1 MSNYIDKSCR
11 HVPLHTLME
20 WPKEDKVSEEKK
32 QGVSGTREWSVASI
46 NCAKGCSNGCHYCFA
61 REMAVRFGRVD
72 GPVEWQRNVEIHRKP
87 GKERKK
93 YDGTVMFPTTH
104 DITLETLQPSFE
116 VLRNLLAAGND
127 VLIVSKPSLH
137 CIEVLGRS
145 LSKWMEHIQFRFSI
159 GCLSGEISEMWEP
172 YAPTIAERL
181 ACLHLARDLGY
192 RTSVSMEPMLNPEVI
207 TEEFSFIASKVTE
220 TVWLGKVN
228 HLRKRVVVQK
238 RAILEDGSKPILQDG
253 VPPKEINR
261 LEAAQSDDNIWR
273 IYNAL
278 KDEPKVRWK
287 EDIKKVV
294 GIPLETEAG
303 TDR

>member
-1 MSNYIDKSCR
+1 M
-11 HVPLHTLME
+11 P
-20 WPKEDKVSEEKK
+20 EEMKN
-32 QGVSGTREWSVASI
+32 GVSGTREWSVASV
-46 NCAKGCSNGCHYCFA
+46 NCAKGCSNGCYYCFA

-72 GPVEWQRNVEIHRKP
+72 GPVEWQSNVEIHRKS
-87 GKERKK
+87 GKECRK
-93 YDGTVMFPTTH
+93 YNGTVMFPTTH

-116 VLRNLLAAGND
+116 VLRNLLVAGND

-137 CIEVLGRS
+137 CIEVLGRA

-159 GCLSGEISEMWEP
+159 GCLSGEISKTWEP
-172 YAPTIAERL
+172 HAPTIAERL
-181 ACLHLARDLGY
+181 ACLHLARCLGY

-207 TEEFSFIASKVTE
+207 TEEFHFIASKVTE

-238 RAILEDGSKPILQDG
+238 LFLLPGYGIQISQDG
-253 VPPKEINR
+253 VPPNEIDR
-261 LEAAQSDDNIWR
+261 LEAAQSDDNIQR
-273 IYNAL
+273 IYKAL
-278 KDEPKVRWK
+278 KDDPKVRWK